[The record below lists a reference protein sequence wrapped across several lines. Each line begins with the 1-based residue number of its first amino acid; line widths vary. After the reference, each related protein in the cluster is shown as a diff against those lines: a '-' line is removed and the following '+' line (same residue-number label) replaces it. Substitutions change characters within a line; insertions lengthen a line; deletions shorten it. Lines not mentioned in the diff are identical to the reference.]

1 MSPSTRSTSIV
12 SLSFCAVDSCASH
25 AAALSGSTHRST
37 NAGSRL
43 SHAGV
48 LAQSCRCSQ
57 PIAAFSGAK
66 SLARAINCSAAG
78 AAAGAAKLFVK
89 LRAAAV
95 ATEFASER
103 AASART
109 ASSRQ
114 RWYLSAGDADLAPGA
129 VVANAATGCDIARH
143 SVKNFNPCLTI
154 VKAFPRLLQIVALA
168 GSRQPCGDR
177 QTHGILDRN
186 VERLDPV
193 PRQINGVAAECIT
206 HREIYR
212 HPVLAPVRQQN
223 GRHILAGHEA
233 NGMHVRESGQHH
245 PLQIALLA
253 AAGGQQAQDVAKSAV
268 KRFHEWDA
276 A

>member
-12 SLSFCAVDSCASH
+12 SLSFCAVDSWASH
-25 AAALSGSTHRST
+25 AAALSGSTHRNT

-43 SHAGV
+43 SHDGAA
-48 LAQSCRCSQ
+48 AQSCRCSQ

-78 AAAGAAKLFVK
+78 ALARAAKLFVK
-89 LRAAAV
+89 LKAAAV
-95 ATEFASER
+95 ATEFASDR

-114 RWYLSAGDADLAPGA
+114 TWYLSAGDADFAPGA
-129 VVANAATGCDIARH
+129 VVANAAAGCDIAMHRI
-143 SVKNFNPCLTI
+143 KNFNSCLTI

-168 GSRQPCGDR
+168 GSRQPCGDC
-177 QTHGILDRN
+177 QTHGIFDRN

-193 PRQINGVAAECIT
+193 SRQINGVTAEGIT
-206 HREIYR
+206 HREIHR
-212 HPVLAPVRQQN
+212 DPVLAAVRQQDR
-223 GRHILAGHEA
+223 RHIFASHEP
-233 NGMHVRESGQHH
+233 NRMHVGESRQHN

-253 AAGGQQAQDVAKSAV
+253 AAGGQQAQDIAESAI
-268 KRFHEWDA
+268 KRLDER
-276 A
+276 